1 MGSLLQNATGVPE
14 NTMNRICSW
23 LLLYPGLSKRNM
35 SPKTLVLCLAAALV
49 APATEFSTFIG
60 DTSDYHVARIQPDSA
75 GNTYIAGSRSAD
87 GAAAEAFLMKLDPTG
102 RITAFTTL
110 SGKGTDTVYD
120 LAIDASG
127 NLYIAG
133 ATTSLNLPL
142 RAPFQTAPGPGFIA
156 TFSPDLT
163 QLLYSTYFPA
173 AVRALAVDSSGG
185 IYVTGNTNLPTFP
198 VTRGLPAGIVTP
210 ITNVSSSSGAFITK
224 LSGGRIVY
232 SALIVGT
239 DKPCGCCSSCFL
251 SSRSTLGVAIAVDPA
266 GNAYV
271 AGNTDT
277 SNIPT
282 TPGVLLGTGTGAF
295 VAKVNAAGTALVY
308 LTYIGN
314 TNYPL
319 SPSTNP
325 ANTATGITADA
336 AGNAYLTGS
345 TFDAT
350 FPSTQGAYQN
360 TFDGPQSTSLTFPF
374 PPADA
379 FVAKLNPTGTAMVW
393 ATYLGGKAA
402 DAGNAI
408 ALDPSGNVWIAG
420 ATASPDFPNAQGWS
434 SGGDF
439 VAEFNAAGTRL
450 PYAARYP
457 TGAASQTIACDAAGA
472 IHFAGPAGLVSTL
485 TPPGPPV
492 SRIFGVANSAY
503 GNIGGHVSP
512 SELISIYGPHIGPST
527 PVTAV
532 PDSTGEMPTT
542 LGGVQ
547 VFAVQNGPAPA
558 PLPLLY
564 VSDTQINAVLPY
576 YFGSLSLRVTN
587 GGVTSPDFPLAALN
601 ALPEIFQNP
610 DGTAVAVNQDLTING
625 PGHPAPSGSY
635 VSIWVTGMGE
645 PAFGLTD
652 NGKIATA
659 AVNSYCCTVAAL
671 DVPAYV
677 SYSGPSPG
685 VVGAVTQINFQ
696 VPPPPWFGYPTS
708 VDGQFVGV
716 VVSVEGAASH
726 SATIYITP

>member
-1 MGSLLQNATGVPE
+1 
-14 NTMNRICSW
+14 
-23 LLLYPGLSKRNM
+23 M
-35 SPKTLVLCLAAALV
+35 SPRILTFCLAAALA
-49 APATEFSTFIG
+49 APAAEFSTFIG
-60 DTSDYHVARIQPDSA
+60 DTSDYHVARIQADSA

-87 GAAAEAFLMKLDPTG
+87 GAAAEAFLMKLDPSG
-102 RITAFTTL
+102 KITAFTTL
-110 SGKGTDTVYD
+110 SGKGTDTVND

-133 ATTSLNLPL
+133 ATTSVNLPL
-142 RAPFQTAPGPGFIA
+142 RAAFQAAPGPGFIA
-156 TFSPDLT
+156 RFSPDLT

-173 AVRALAVDSSGG
+173 AVRAVAVDSSGG
-185 IYVTGNTNLPTFP
+185 MYVTGGTNLPTFP
-198 VTRGLPAGIVTP
+198 VTKGLPAGIVTP
-210 ITNVSSSSGAFITK
+210 ITNVSSASGAFITK
-224 LSGGRIVY
+224 LSAAGDRIVY

-251 SSRSTLGVAIAVDPA
+251 SSRSTIGTAIAVDPA

-277 SNIPT
+277 SDIPT

-314 TNYPL
+314 TNYPF
-319 SPSTNP
+319 SPNTNP
-325 ANTATGITADA
+325 ANTATAIAADS
-336 AGNAYLTGS
+336 AGNAYVAGA
-345 TFDAT
+345 TFDPR
-350 FPSTQGAYQN
+350 FPSTQGVYQN
-360 TFDGPQSTSLTFPF
+360 TYDGSEPASGNPF
-374 PPADA
+374 APADA
-379 FVAKLNPTGTAMVW
+379 FAAKLNPTGTAMVW
-393 ATYLGGKAA
+393 ASYLGGKAA
-402 DAGNAI
+402 DAANAI

-420 ATASPDFPNAQGWS
+420 ATASADFPNAQGWS
-434 SGGDF
+434 TGGDF
-439 VAEFNAAGTRL
+439 VAAFNAAGAKL

-457 TGAASQTIACDAAGA
+457 TGAASQSIACDSVGA
-472 IHFAGPAGLVSTL
+472 IHFAGPSGLVSTL
-485 TPPGPPV
+485 IPPGPPLM
-492 SRIFGVANSAY
+492 RIFGVANSAY
-503 GNIGGHVSP
+503 GSIGGHVAP
-512 SELISIYGPHIGPST
+512 AELISLYGPHIGPAT

-564 VSDTQINAVLPY
+564 VSDEQINAVLPY

-587 GGVTSPDFPLAALN
+587 AGVTSPDFPVASLN

-625 PGHPAPSGSY
+625 PDHPAPHGSY
-635 VSIWVTGMGE
+635 VSIWITGVGE

-652 NGKIATA
+652 NGKIATSA
-659 AVNSYCCTVAAL
+659 LNSYCCAL
-671 DVPAYV
+671 TALGVPAYV
-677 SYSGPSPG
+677 SYTGPAPG

-696 VPPPPWFGYPTS
+696 VPPPPWFGYPS
-708 VDGQFVGV
+708 SINGQFVNLV
-716 VVSVEGAASH
+716 VTVEGATSH
-726 SATIYITP
+726 SATIYIAP

>member
-1 MGSLLQNATGVPE
+1 
-14 NTMNRICSW
+14 
-23 LLLYPGLSKRNM
+23 M
-35 SPKTLVLCLAAALV
+35 SPRILTFSLAAAL
-49 APATEFSTFIG
+49 AAQAAEFSTFIG
-60 DTSDYHVARIQPDSA
+60 DTSDYHIARIRADSA

-102 RITAFTTL
+102 TITAFSAL
-110 SGKGTDTVYD
+110 SGKGTDTVND
-120 LAIDASG
+120 LAIDTAG

-133 ATTSLNLPL
+133 ATTSVNLPV
-142 RAPFQTAPGPGFIA
+142 RAAYQTTPGPGFIA
-156 TFSPDLT
+156 KFSPDLS

-173 AVRALAVDSSGG
+173 AIRALAVDSTGG
-185 IYVTGNTNLPTFP
+185 MYVTGSTYLPAFP
-198 VTRGLPAGIVTP
+198 VTTGLPAGVVTP
-210 ITNVSSSSGAFITK
+210 FNNVSSASGAFISK
-224 LSGGRIVY
+224 LSAAGDKIVY

-251 SSRSTLGVAIAVDPA
+251 SGRSTLGIAIAVDPA

-308 LTYIGN
+308 LTYLGN
-314 TNYPL
+314 TNYPF
-319 SPSTNP
+319 SPNTNP
-325 ANTATGITADA
+325 ANTATGIAADS
-336 AGNAYLTGS
+336 AGNAYVTGS
-345 TFDAT
+345 TFDAA
-350 FPSTQGAYQN
+350 FPSTQGVYQG
-360 TFDGPQSTSLTFPF
+360 TFDGSQSTSLTFPF
-374 PPADA
+374 PPTDA

-402 DAGNAI
+402 DAANAI

-439 VAEFNAAGTRL
+439 VAEFNAAGTKL

-457 TGAASQTIACDAAGA
+457 TGAASQTIACDSGGG
-472 IHFAGPAGLVSTL
+472 IHFAGPSGLVSSL
-485 TPPGPPV
+485 IPPGPPL

-503 GNIGGHVSP
+503 GNIGGQVSP
-512 SELISIYGPHIGPST
+512 AELISIYGPHIGPAT

-532 PDSTGEMPTT
+532 PDSAGKMPTA

-564 VSDTQINAVLPY
+564 VSDSQINAVLPY
-576 YFGSLSLRVTN
+576 YFGSLALRVTN
-587 GGVTSPDFPLAALN
+587 AGATSPDFPLAALN

-610 DGTAVAVNQDLTING
+610 DGTAVAVNQDLTINS
-625 PGHPAPSGSY
+625 PDHPAPAGSY
-635 VSIWVTGMGE
+635 VSIWVTGVGE
-645 PAFGLTD
+645 NAFVSIDPTKL
-652 NGKIATA
+652 ATA
-659 AVNSYCCTVAAL
+659 AVDSYCCTVTVFY
-671 DVPAYV
+671 VPAYV
-677 SYSGPSPG
+677 SYSGPAPG
-685 VVGAVTQINFQ
+685 VIDAVTQINFQ
-696 VPPPPWFGYPTS
+696 VPHTPWLNGSP
-708 VDGQFVGV
+708 VGIA
-716 VVSVEGAASH
+716 VSVAGATSH
-726 SATIYITP
+726 VALLYVTP